1 MADDRSTER
10 IELYDSALTVPS
22 DSENYS
28 ANNELSSSPPSTS
41 SSPVI
46 VYKPPTFW
54 GLLRGTAINVVLPFV
69 NGLMLGLGELLA
81 HEAAFRLGWTNT
93 KIFPT
98 YRRTTPISPGIELR
112 ELLPMWNLEIIPA
125 QDLSIIAG
133 NMIGSRSLSRAAARG
148 SARNI
153 SFIKPVSS
161 ARSLSSIASRPI
173 LSTSQNCRLRLKS
186 SSYLPP
192 VSVSSL
198 SFARFNSTSTESA
211 QATGDATPLGESQL
225 PSIDDIPEKIG
236 YLKDLGLDYGW
247 GPSAFMEWLI
257 EHIHIWGGMPWY
269 ASIAVAAIVTRLA
282 LFHPALKAADN
293 AAKTSPIKDEMMEL
307 RKKRMQLL
315 SQGRQLDAAKAK
327 VELDDLYAKHDIKM
341 WRNFVPLLQIPLGFG
356 IFRVVRGMTTLPIPG
371 LVVEEFAWIH
381 DLTSYDPYYVLP
393 ILTSGFMYLAMR
405 KGMDSGVNEMG
416 KTALGRSIT
425 IGLPAMSLLF
435 IAWQPAALQLYF
447 AVSSLF
453 SLGQGYLFNTPVT
466 RKALGIAPAYK
477 PPVNGEGKDSLRMI
491 QQEFLSQMRKMN
503 ESGEVSGSS
512 TKPNNISM
520 LDKMVNNAKKEY
532 STMKKEMGDK
542 VRTFT
547 DANSSAKNHDGTPAA
562 APRLSAAEKQ
572 SALSYKAQREIE
584 DAHEL
589 AERNRKRTQ
598 EYEAYIAQQQAN
610 ANQAW
615 KQKGREALKQSA
627 KKSRSRK

>member
-1 MADDRSTER
+1 M
-10 IELYDSALTVPS
+10 
-22 DSENYS
+22 
-28 ANNELSSSPPSTS
+28 
-41 SSPVI
+41 
-46 VYKPPTFW
+46 
-54 GLLRGTAINVVLPFV
+54 
-69 NGLMLGLGELLA
+69 
-81 HEAAFRLGWTNT
+81 
-93 KIFPT
+93 
-98 YRRTTPISPGIELR
+98 
-112 ELLPMWNLEIIPA
+112 
-125 QDLSIIAG
+125 
-133 NMIGSRSLSRAAARG
+133 
-148 SARNI
+148 
-153 SFIKPVSS
+153 
-161 ARSLSSIASRPI
+161 
-173 LSTSQNCRLRLKS
+173 KS

-211 QATGDATPLGESQL
+211 QATGDITPLGESQL

-405 KGMDSGVNEMG
+405 
-416 KTALGRSIT
+416 
-425 IGLPAMSLLF
+425 
-435 IAWQPAALQLYF
+435 
-447 AVSSLF
+447 VSC
-453 SLGQGYLFNTPVT
+453 PVIV
-466 RKALGIAPAYK
+466 L
-477 PPVNGEGKDSLRMI
+477 V
-491 QQEFLSQMRKMN
+491 
-503 ESGEVSGSS
+503 
-512 TKPNNISM
+512 
-520 LDKMVNNAKKEY
+520 Y
-532 STMKKEMGDK
+532 STG
-542 VRTFT
+542 
-547 DANSSAKNHDGTPAA
+547 
-562 APRLSAAEKQ
+562 
-572 SALSYKAQREIE
+572 
-584 DAHEL
+584 
-589 AERNRKRTQ
+589 
-598 EYEAYIAQQQAN
+598 
-610 ANQAW
+610 
-615 KQKGREALKQSA
+615 
-627 KKSRSRK
+627 